1 MRLWRPW
8 HGCVRACCSVTRALG
23 CTGEALASLLP
34 DLTSCDEED
43 VGTMFDTDKAL
54 MGTPRP
60 GGGVSS
66 YPVAGLEPFSVSP
79 ADSTGG
85 GLQRTQS
92 ARPQQRRATS
102 GEGAAGVQAA
112 YVAELG
118 ADAAGRS
125 GQLAAASQT
134 GGKAQ
139 KVSVGRC
146 DFQLQEDL
154 GELEMLGVL
163 RSHFCYWKHEDV
175 ALFIARAVCGY
186 DVVDG
191 GKVAATE

>member
-1 MRLWRPW
+1 M
-8 HGCVRACCSVTRALG
+8 
-23 CTGEALASLLP
+23 P
-34 DLTSCDEED
+34 DLTSCEEDD
-43 VGTMFDTDKAL
+43 VGTMFDTNMV
-54 MGTPRP
+54 MGTPRIAVDVP
-60 GGGVSS
+60 SHPLPS
-66 YPVAGLEPFSVSP
+66 LEPFPASP
-79 ADSTGG
+79 AEAGA

-92 ARPQQRRATS
+92 ARAPQGVRRQRRATI

-112 YVAELG
+112 YVAEMG
-118 ADAAGRS
+118 PDAVGRS
-125 GQLAAASQT
+125 GQLAAGSQT

-139 KVSVGRC
+139 KASVGRC

-175 ALFIARAVCGY
+175 ALLIARAVCGY

-191 GKVAATE
+191 GKVQAVP